1 MNEAMLLGIV
11 KFARG
16 LDPAAEVDPVE
27 EWDSLDHLT
36 ILAKLYEIHGP
47 GIDAVEG
54 IAEIN
59 NLGALE
65 EKLRG
70 AGILE

>member
-1 MNEAMLLGIV
+1 MNEATLLGIV

-16 LDPAAEVDPVE
+16 LDPAAEVDPAE
-27 EWDSLDHLT
+27 KWDSLDHLS

-54 IAEIN
+54 IAEID
-59 NLGALE
+59 NLSELE
-65 EKLRG
+65 ERLRG

>member
-1 MNEAMLLGIV
+1 MNEAKLLEIV

-16 LDPAAEVDPVE
+16 LDPASEVDPAE
-27 EWDSLDHLT
+27 EWDSLDHLS
-36 ILAKLYEIHGP
+36 ILSKLYEAHGP

-54 IAEIN
+54 IAEVN
-59 NLGALE
+59 NLSVLE

-70 AGILE
+70 AGVLE

>member
-1 MNEAMLLGIV
+1 MNEATLLGIV

-16 LDPAAEVDPVE
+16 LDPASEVDPVE
-27 EWDSLDHLT
+27 KWDSLDHLT
-36 ILAKLYEIHGP
+36 ILSKLYEIHGP
-47 GIDAVEG
+47 GIDSVEG

-59 NLGALE
+59 TLGALE